1 MKRRAL
7 AFVAL
12 LFVTSGY
19 AQQSSVQLESS
30 VTGIDDET
38 SVVFIVKSLDS
49 GQVLP
54 ILYPLTNEGVFQRFD
69 ITGSDFQLK
78 NFSIQ
83 SQAGTISPCTI
94 DNTIIS
100 KKSLIINL
108 SGVFP
113 QVQCSLRQVAVM
125 PQVVARKPQA
135 QQDKAQA
142 STNPYQP
149 VADYLTALQSCKA
162 GCFSTVL
169 DDNAITYEIVG
180 TQNHFCQV
188 NLFVNQ
194 AKDPVQCSL
203 NAEDITV
210 IAAQKN
216 IDAYAAGKPANS
228 TLTTQIMD
236 KSCH

>member
-1 MKRRAL
+1 MKKIVL

-12 LFVTSGY
+12 WFIASGY

-30 VTGIDDET
+30 VTGIGDEA

-54 ILYPLTNEGVFQRFD
+54 VLYPLSNEGVFQRFD

-83 SQAGTISPCTI
+83 SQTGTISPCTI

-113 QVQCSLRQVAVM
+113 KVQCSLRQVAVM
-125 PQVVARKPQA
+125 PQTVVKKAQA
-135 QQDKAQA
+135 QQAEAQA
-142 STNPYQP
+142 PANPYQA
-149 VADYLTALQSCKA
+149 VADYLTALQSCQP
-162 GCFSTVL
+162 GRFSTVL
-169 DDNAITYEIVG
+169 DDNAITYEIAG

-203 NAEDITV
+203 SAEDIAV

-216 IDAYAAGKPANS
+216 IDAYAAGKPARS
-228 TLTTQIMD
+228 ALTTQIMD
-236 KSCH
+236 RSCH